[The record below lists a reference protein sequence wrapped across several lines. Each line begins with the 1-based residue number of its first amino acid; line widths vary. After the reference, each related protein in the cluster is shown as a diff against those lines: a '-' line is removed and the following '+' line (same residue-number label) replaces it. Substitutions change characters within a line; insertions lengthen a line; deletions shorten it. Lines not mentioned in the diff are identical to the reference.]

1 MKYTFVFFSIL
12 LISISISS
20 AATIGTDRYVSIH
33 GNDNNPG
40 TEAQPWRTIQKAA
53 DTAVAGDTVYVK
65 NGIYNEQVW
74 IKNSGSPDNW
84 ITFTSYPGDTVTVDG
99 NGKSVGEWQGL
110 INIIGKDYIK
120 ISGFSIVNS
129 QWAGIL
135 VSKDYSINERSS
147 YITIEGNHIYKA
159 YSSGIVMQHGDN
171 YVVDSNGIIIDSLK
185 NTFPDVILNYS
196 RCFDDESEVC
206 TKNFVFF
213 NYLSIDNE
221 GVFVSYSFIPIVLIS
236 VAMLIISIRL
246 DRREQ
251 IRLAAKTF

>member
-1 MKYTFVFFSIL
+1 MGKIKPIYVFILIPFFIWILGFVYNIYMSNNFGEIGTSVIANDITLAININTIEELSEDNIILYDEVKHLVFIYDYNGELINKYKFHNTGSVDVVDYDLEGNLTVFF
-12 LISISISS
+12 
-20 AATIGTDRYVSIH
+20 
-33 GNDNNPG
+33 
-40 TEAQPWRTIQKAA
+40 WRTY
-53 DTAVAGDTVYVK
+53 TY
-65 NGIYNEQVW
+65 
-74 IKNSGSPDNW
+74 
-84 ITFTSYPGDTVTVDG
+84 
-99 NGKSVGEWQGL
+99 
-110 INIIGKDYIK
+110 
-120 ISGFSIVNS
+120 
-129 QWAGIL
+129 
-135 VSKDYSINERSS
+135 
-147 YITIEGNHIYKA
+147 
-159 YSSGIVMQHGDN
+159 